1 MSYGSIT
8 GSGGLGSHGPFAGPS
23 RRGYQLLATQV
34 DPSDLQELVQEASA
48 GVFRINASVAS
59 LEQSL
64 RSLGRASDTQELRD
78 RLHRAQQETNL
89 TVAASTSTMRQIS
102 ELLCGRSRQER
113 LQVDRLR
120 TQLSDAIQ
128 RYGVVQKKIAEK
140 SRALL
145 PTVQRGGR
153 QQSPRVPCA
162 ELADDEK
169 ILNGGDSMWQGQEQ
183 APLPEITEEDLE
195 ATRLREEAVLQ
206 IESDML
212 DVNQI
217 IKDLASLVSE
227 QGDAIGS
234 SSSQATCRQSA
245 SPEPALVAPLC
256 RPGPH
261 SRTKTR
267 KPNFSPR
274 ETEVL
279 VQRVRRHYPLL
290 FGAPRGTPARKH
302 RAWSRILQAVNALG
316 FCQRDLG
323 DLKHKWRDLRG
334 RVRKKLAERP
344 QTPAGGRPAPGLTLS
359 PVERMVAET
368 FSPVAPPGEGQAR
381 EPLPNSIEAS
391 LEAASSHTEAAS
403 ELLAGASRHQLM
415 RRTRPPA
422 ARGCPYG
429 LWMGL
434 ACPNRTLRI
443 SKEPSRCPPPRS
455 PHRPP
460 LPLPQPH
467 SWGPPGPLLPPLPRP
482 RPPGGPWWPKPWS
495 LSGGCWTPIGSRAPC
510 SPPGPSRTCCC
521 SGWPSRASS
530 WPTAWRPSTGPWG
543 GWWGRTP
550 PREPRP
556 QSPTAPLPR
565 RPPRARRSSQG

>member
-153 QQSPRVPCA
+153 QQQSPRVPCA

-381 EPLPNSIEAS
+381 EPLPTPEA
-391 LEAASSHTEAAS
+391 
-403 ELLAGASRHQLM
+403 QD
-415 RRTRPPA
+415 
-422 ARGCPYG
+422 
-429 LWMGL
+429 
-434 ACPNRTLRI
+434 
-443 SKEPSRCPPPRS
+443 
-455 PHRPP
+455 
-460 LPLPQPH
+460 QV
-467 SWGPPGPLLPPLPRP
+467 LLPVGWGYYSAGHHPHHCHLCPEVM
-482 RPPGGPWWPKPWS
+482 
-495 LSGGCWTPIGSRAPC
+495 TPAVN
-510 SPPGPSRTCCC
+510 
-521 SGWPSRASS
+521 AV
-530 WPTAWRPSTGPWG
+530 A
-543 GWWGRTP
+543 
-550 PREPRP
+550 
-556 QSPTAPLPR
+556 
-565 RPPRARRSSQG
+565 